1 MPQTSYPPLSIL
13 MHADCALLK
22 QRALLN
28 VIMQD
33 LESPLEKSG
42 YRPVLCHSVT
52 FYSGIY
58 TLKTLT

>member
-33 LESPLEKSG
+33 LEPPLEKSG
-42 YRPVLCHSVT
+42 YGPVLCHSVT
-52 FYSGIY
+52 FYSGI
-58 TLKTLT
+58 